1 MLAFSSSPFISPWL
15 SYASIILVWGGI
27 LSLCELQKGFG
38 DQKIKQRLHQ
48 HSGELSLYPLTR
60 FSVPFSLQFN
70 ETGRGSE
77 CSQAIMLV
85 TDGAVDTYDAIF
97 AKYNWPER
105 KVVCQTRKTSHHIT
119 HIASSFSSG
128 CCDRG
133 KVRSARLNFPLH
145 FFHNYLSLR
154 PGILM
159 ENVPPRAGGPMSS
172 CGCE

>member
-1 MLAFSSSPFISPWL
+1 
-15 SYASIILVWGGI
+15 
-27 LSLCELQKGFG
+27 
-38 DQKIKQRLHQ
+38 
-48 HSGELSLYPLTR
+48 
-60 FSVPFSLQFN
+60 
-70 ETGRGSE
+70 
-77 CSQAIMLV
+77 MLV

-105 KVVCQTRKTSHHIT
+105 KVVCQMRKTSHHIT

-145 FFHNYLSLR
+145 FFHNYLSPR

-159 ENVPPRAGGPMSS
+159 ENAPLRAGGPMPS
-172 CGCE
+172 CGCEWLVQTCVIRKQTADRTFLWKDSRGSIKIRQRKQFKKCGFWFCTYEKYSFYS